1 MKGRTLKNL
10 SLPNAQLLNINR
22 ILTTNP
28 NGNIGVGGVGGVGIK
43 VIKNINGYDNSDI
56 GTINNIF
63 NNNVSRKYNIVKYLG
78 EGIHGSLYLAND
90 NNTNNTNTT
99 NNTTKRYICKKI
111 ILNDGQSGQS
121 SQGDINNQS
130 KQIEFELNILKYLS
144 SNKTT
149 KEHVNTCLEHK
160 IVNNEVFTVFPVFN
174 GYSLQHLLK
183 YLAQLKH
190 SEYYKIIFHIIKT
203 ILHGMAKIHQTNIA
217 HQNINNNSILISTYE
232 QPGEIKVKFT
242 DFGLGCGN
250 RMNFLGKQIDQ
261 NDVFYKFN
269 NCNTNNYTPIEIT
282 DNIID
287 ELGDSDYLAIS
298 QKYDLLCLGM
308 IFIKLLLFFEKLD
321 INLKKGYNQDFIA
334 NIKNRIEGKY
344 IGKSNMSNGNMNSN
358 VSGNMNSNERNSND
372 DNDDTKYNSLFPFL
386 NVDDKTKQNI
396 IEYLKIINDYIFCKT
411 INRKNCQYILDKLII
426 YEKYRDDVF

>member
-1 MKGRTLKNL
+1 MRGRTLKNL

-28 NGNIGVGGVGGVGIK
+28 NGNIGNIGNIGSIGSIG

-78 EGIHGSLYLAND
+78 EGIQGSLYLAND
-90 NNTNNTNTT
+90 NNATNNS
-99 NNTTKRYICKKI
+99 NNNNNSNKRYICKKI
-111 ILNDGQSGQS
+111 ILNNSQSDQSGQSGQS
-121 SQGDINNQS
+121 GQADINNQT

-174 GYSLQHLLK
+174 GYSLQHLIK
-183 YLAQLKH
+183 YLSQLKH
-190 SEYYKIIFHIIKT
+190 GEYYKIIFHLIKT

-250 RMNFLGKQIDQ
+250 RMNFTGPQISKD
-261 NDVFYKFN
+261 DVFYKFN

-344 IGKSNMSNGNMNSN
+344 IGKNNMTSGNVNGNNN
-358 VSGNMNSNERNSND
+358 
-372 DNDDTKYNSLFPFL
+372 NDDTKYNSLFPFL
-386 NVDDKTKQNI
+386 NIDDKTKKI
-396 IEYLKIINDYIFCKT
+396 IVEYLKIINDYIFCKT

>member
-1 MKGRTLKNL
+1 M
-10 SLPNAQLLNINR
+10 
-22 ILTTNP
+22 
-28 NGNIGVGGVGGVGIK
+28 
-43 VIKNINGYDNSDI
+43 
-56 GTINNIF
+56 
-63 NNNVSRKYNIVKYLG
+63 
-78 EGIHGSLYLAND
+78 
-90 NNTNNTNTT
+90 
-99 NNTTKRYICKKI
+99 
-111 ILNDGQSGQS
+111 
-121 SQGDINNQS
+121 
-130 KQIEFELNILKYLS
+130 
-144 SNKTT
+144 
-149 KEHVNTCLEHK
+149 
-160 IVNNEVFTVFPVFN
+160 FPVFN
-174 GYSLQHLLK
+174 GYSLQHLIK
-183 YLAQLKH
+183 YLSQLKH
-190 SEYYKIIFHIIKT
+190 NEYYKIVFHLIKT

-269 NCNTNNYTPIEIT
+269 NCNINNYTPIEIT

-321 INLKKGYNQDFIA
+321 IDLKKGYNQDFIA

-344 IGKSNMSNGNMNSN
+344 IGKKNMSNANMNSN
-358 VSGNMNSNERNSND
+358 MNSNMKSNAKNSND
-372 DNDDTKYNSLFPFL
+372 DNDDNNDNDDTKYKSLFPFL
-386 NVDDKTKQNI
+386 NVDDKTKKNI
-396 IEYLKIINDYIFCKT
+396 VEYLKIINDYIFCKT